1 MQIIKISEY
10 DSGKRLDKFLF
21 KFFDSAPAS
30 FVYKNLRKKNIKLC
44 KKKAAGNEILKAG
57 DEIELFF
64 SEETLISLSSL
75 AARLFTANDNTV
87 SGPDAAETLKAD
99 KSHRTEHFE
108 LRDFCDII
116 YEDDNIILANKLS
129 GILSQKS
136 SPGDFSLNEA
146 LIMYCGL
153 DRDKADPISAFRP
166 SICNRLDRNTSGLI
180 VFAKNYA
187 SAREINGHIR
197 DRSIRKYYLAAVA
210 GRVNNKSSV
219 RAWLIK
225 DRSENIVR
233 IFDSEIEGSSFI
245 ETTYEP
251 LGHGV
256 FQNFDITLLKVGLIT
271 GKTHQIRA
279 HLAYL
284 GHPILGDTKYGGPG
298 TGSVTYSRTGKN
310 KQRQLLHSWMLHFP
324 EDISDPL
331 SYLSGKTFTADLPKY
346 FSDVISTSGIHI

>member
-64 SEETLISLSSL
+64 SEETLISLSNL
-75 AARLFTANDNTV
+75 AARLFTANDTV
-87 SGPDAAETLKAD
+87 SGPDAAETLKTD
-99 KSHRTEHFE
+99 RSHRTEHFD

-187 SAREINGHIR
+187 SAREINGLIR
-197 DRSIRKYYLAAVA
+197 DRSIRKYYLAAVT

-251 LGHGV
+251 LGYGV

-298 TGSVTYSRTGKN
+298 TGSVPYSRTGKN

-346 FSDVISTSGIHI
+346 FSDIISTSGIHI

>member
-30 FVYKNLRKKNIKLC
+30 FVYRNLRKKNIKLC
-44 KKKAAGNEILKAG
+44 KKKAAGNEILKTG

-64 SEETLISLSSL
+64 SEEKLISLSSL
-75 AARLFTANDNTV
+75 AARLFTANDTV
-87 SGPDAAETLKAD
+87 SCPDTAKAMQSDRDHIAERFDLK
-99 KSHRTEHFE
+99 
-108 LRDFCDII
+108 DFCDII
-116 YEDDNIILANKLS
+116 YEDDNIILANKFS

-136 SPGDFSLNEA
+136 SPVDFSLNEA
-146 LIMYCGL
+146 LIIHCGAG
-153 DRDKADPISAFRP
+153 RDMADPISAFRP

-187 SAREINGHIR
+187 SAREINSHIM
-197 DRSIRKYYLAAVA
+197 DRSIQKYYLAAVM
-210 GRVNNKSSV
+210 GRVNDKSSV
-219 RAWLIK
+219 KAWLIK
-225 DRSENIVR
+225 DSSENIVR
-233 IFDSEIEGSSFI
+233 IFDNEIEGSSFI

-256 FQNFDITLLKVGLIT
+256 FHNFDITLLKVGLIT

-284 GHPILGDTKYGGPG
+284 GHPILGDTKYGGSG
-298 TGSVTYSRTGKN
+298 HGGISYSRTGKN

-346 FSDVISTSGIHI
+346 FSDVISISGINI

>member
-64 SEETLISLSSL
+64 SEDKLISLSSL
-75 AARLFTANDNTV
+75 AARLFTANDTF
-87 SGPDAAETLKAD
+87 SCPDNAKAIQSDRDQRTKRFDLKD
-99 KSHRTEHFE
+99 YCG
-108 LRDFCDII
+108 LI
-116 YEDDNIILANKLS
+116 YEDDNIILANKFS

-146 LIMYCGL
+146 LIIHCGAGGN
-153 DRDKADPISAFRP
+153 KAEPISAFRP

-187 SAREINGHIR
+187 SAREINVHIR
-197 DRSIRKYYLAAVA
+197 DRSIQKYYLAAVM
-210 GRVNNKSSV
+210 GRINNKSSV
-219 RAWLIK
+219 KSWLIK
-225 DRSENIVR
+225 DSSENIVR

-256 FQNFDITLLKVGLIT
+256 FHNLDITLLKVGLIT

-298 TGSVTYSRTGKN
+298 AGGISVFRTGK
-310 KQRQLLHSWMLHFP
+310 KQQRQLLHSWMLRFP
-324 EDISDPL
+324 KDISDPL
-331 SYLSGKTFTADLPKY
+331 SYLSGKTFIADLPKY
-346 FSDVISTSGIHI
+346 FSDVISISGINI